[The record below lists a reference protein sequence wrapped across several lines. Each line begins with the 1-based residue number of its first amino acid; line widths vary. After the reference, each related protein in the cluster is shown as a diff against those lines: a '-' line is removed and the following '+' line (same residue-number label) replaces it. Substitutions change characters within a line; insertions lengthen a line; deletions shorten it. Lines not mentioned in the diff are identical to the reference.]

1 MLWTVCMTYEY
12 KDLFTDIAA
21 T

>member
-1 MLWTVCMTYEY
+1 LWTVCMTYEY